1 MNIEKAEMTQI
12 VLDGVIENQRQEAE
26 AEIKRVLGNFSAET
40 NPVDAVIIT
49 ENFDAALNVV
59 KS

>member
-1 MNIEKAEMTQI
+1 MTQI